1 MTVMR
6 LAEKE
11 EKLLMHKLVDCKEVY
26 DLCIKEKRKKV
37 NYLQINVIRVF
48 LLKEKH

>member
-1 MTVMR
+1 MR

-11 EKLLMHKLVDCKEVY
+11 EVALSHKLVDNKATY

-37 NYLQINVIRVF
+37 
-48 LLKEKH
+48 